1 MDEELITVP
10 CEIVFDRSNPEES
23 TINIRYKV
31 KVIEEGEEDIDIP
44 LWFRFEELYK
54 FAILPNGH
62 QQLKLANLHCID
74 QERSICSLL
83 DIRNY
88 SVCGNFLPQSDRG
101 EVVQSEFDN
110 IAGRTERIIREIES
124 YGREGKLK
132 LTTPFPNFIN
142 IIKETNAMLDRTQL
156 SILYPGDFYD
166 YSNDLNPGNKISQI
180 IQKLEEHDIM
190 MRGGGKK
197 KNCRRSCRT
206 RYKSKRAKH
215 SKSKKRYRKSKK
227 RMLRS

>member
-1 MDEELITVP
+1 MDEPITVP
-10 CEIVFDRSNPEES
+10 CEIVFDRS
-23 TINIRYKV
+23 TIKIRY

-44 LWFRFEELYK
+44 LFFRFEALYN
-54 FAILPNGH
+54 FRILPNGD
-62 QQLKLANLHCID
+62 QQLKLANLHGD

-88 SVCGNFLPQSDRG
+88 DQCGRFVPQSDGG
-101 EVVQSEFDN
+101 EVVHSEFDD
-110 IAGRTERIIREIES
+110 IPGRTERIISEIEICV
-124 YGREGKLK
+124 RENKLK
-132 LTTPFPNFIN
+132 LTTSFINFIY
-142 IIKETNAMLDRTQL
+142 IIKEANAMLDMTQL
-156 SILYPGDFYD
+156 NILYPVDYNDYYHDGDR
-166 YSNDLNPGNKISQI
+166 NPKNKISQI
-180 IQKLEEHDIM
+180 IQKLEEHNIM